1 MDSQLAAV
9 AQPGHDRVGNRAD
22 ADLNRH
28 AVIDIAANVA
38 RYRLLDRPNRTRLM
52 FDQRPRRAHD
62 MRKVLLGECAVAIH
76 PRHLVIDL
84 SDHGA
89 RLLHRELSEIIRD
102 PEAVLAVLVWR
113 AHLKENDIAR
123 NDPVHEIFRDMGKL
137 HRNDVEN
144 ACAGEVAPRSNRAIA
159 GQFEHI
165 GMLGLQRFRIGLSAE
180 HARMPNLLALLD
192 ELFDQRER
200 LAGALPP
207 YDGVARPDYFGE
219 IEVFEVNF
227 ADHRSL
233 VVDFRFLRRRKSPSR
248 GISKSSRPIGT
259 PPRRPMRAGKAR
271 TRHGYGGRR
280 DAPAPPS
287 PHAVLRPAGPH
298 RTWRAPAP
306 GPRDNAFLRS
316 AP

>member
-22 ADLNRH
+22 SNLNRH
-28 AVIDIAANVA
+28 AVVDTAPDVA
-38 RYRLLDRPNRTRLM
+38 RNHLLDGPNRTCLVL
-52 FDQRPRRAHD
+52 DQWPRRAHD
-62 MRKVLLGECAVAIH
+62 MRKVLLGERAVAIH
-76 PRHLVIDL
+76 PRHLVINL
-84 SDHGA
+84 GDHGA
-89 RLLHRELSEIIRD
+89 RLLHRELSKIIRD
-102 PEAVLAVLVWR
+102 PEAVLALLVGR
-113 AHLKENDIAR
+113 AHLEEDDIAR
-123 NDPVHEIFRDMGKL
+123 DDPVHEIFRDMGKL

-144 ACAGEVAPRSNRAIA
+144 AGAGEVASRSNRAIA
-159 GQFEHI
+159 GQFEHV
-165 GMLGLQRFRIGLSAE
+165 GMLGLQRFRIGLGAE

-192 ELFDQRER
+192 EFFDQRQR
-200 LAGALPP
+200 LAGALSP

-306 GPRDNAFLRS
+306 APRDNA
-316 AP
+316 APQSDP